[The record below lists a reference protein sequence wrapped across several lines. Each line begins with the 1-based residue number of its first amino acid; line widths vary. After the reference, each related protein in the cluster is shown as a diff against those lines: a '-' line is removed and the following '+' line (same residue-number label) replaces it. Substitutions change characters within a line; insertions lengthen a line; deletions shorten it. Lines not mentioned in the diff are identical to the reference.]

1 MDTTKKALFEYC
13 LRLGDSSLIA
23 GQRMAEWCGHGPIL
37 EEDIAMTNISL
48 DLIGQS
54 RSYYTYAAEIE
65 GKGRTEDHIAYL
77 RDAMEYRNVLLV
89 EQPNGD
95 FAVSMMKLFLF
106 SSYLYLLYT
115 ELKASK
121 DTTLAAIAEKSLKEV
136 IYHLRHSSQ
145 WIIRL
150 GDGTPDSSQRTQTA
164 LDDLWMYTGDL
175 FDMDAI
181 DTQLIQAGI
190 AIDLTNIK
198 PQWTKIISEILHKAK
213 LTQPSP
219 ETWMARG
226 SREGKHTEYLGYI
239 LAEMQALPREFPGA
253 TW

>member
-115 ELKASK
+115 ELKVSK

-150 GDGTPDSSQRTQTA
+150 GDGTPDSSQRIQTA
-164 LDDLWMYTGDL
+164 LHDLWMYAGDL

-190 AIDLTNIK
+190 TIDMTTIK
-198 PQWTKIISEILHKAK
+198 PQWNKIISEILHKAK